1 MKKILFVFMFLASTF
16 AFGQS
21 LQIMY
26 QGKALAAGDT
36 IDIAVTSPYA
46 ETELY
51 FDVVNLTEDTLIA
64 WAARENISLVSGSD
78 NYFCFGNCFDSATDT
93 CVYGLD
99 INAKDT
105 LKNEF
110 SAHYTP
116 KGNAGTSLIKYSV
129 YVEDKLSDLTAVY
142 VGLVLYLN
150 SVLVDVVVPFE
161 RLFKRREQTH
171 GVDILAGGELHS
183 RDNEQ
188 AVLLTHLHSRLA
200 VERGVMV
207 GQSNNVKSEQLR
219 HSHDIIRRHI
229 HIAAGRQ
236 TGMKV

>member
-1 MKKILFVFMFLASTF
+1 MSGIANAAEVSDELMRGHYADICRGQK
-16 AFGQS
+16 QS
-21 LQIMY
+21 LY
-26 QGKALAAGDT
+26 L
-36 IDIAVTSPYA
+36 PR
-46 ETELY
+46 
-51 FDVVNLTEDTLIA
+51 FLI
-64 WAARENISLVSGSD
+64 ILVH
-78 NYFCFGNCFDSATDT
+78 N
-93 CVYGLD
+93 
-99 INAKDT
+99 
-105 LKNEF
+105 
-110 SAHYTP
+110 
-116 KGNAGTSLIKYSV
+116 
-129 YVEDKLSDLTAVY
+129 DLTAVY

-200 VERGVMV
+200 VERDVMV